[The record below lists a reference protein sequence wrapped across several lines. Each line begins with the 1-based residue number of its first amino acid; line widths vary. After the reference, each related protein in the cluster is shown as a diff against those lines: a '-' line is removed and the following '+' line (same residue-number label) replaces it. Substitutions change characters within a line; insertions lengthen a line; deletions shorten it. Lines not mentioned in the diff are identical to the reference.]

1 MNSSDDLSLT
11 PHPASLI
18 PFSSLVDPRC
28 APFFPRVR
36 WPTLHMQPEP
46 DFDKGSGLVPAIV
59 QDAESG
65 EVLMLA
71 YMNREAW
78 QRTLDTGIATYFS
91 RSRNQLW
98 VKGETSGNTQ
108 LVKEVRIDCD
118 EDTIVLKVDQRGGAA
133 CHEGYRSCFFR
144 RRSDAEWKVEG
155 ERLFDPATVYGKKTS

>member
-1 MNSSDDLSLT
+1 
-11 PHPASLI
+11 
-18 PFSSLVDPRC
+18 
-28 APFFPRVR
+28 
-36 WPTLHMQPEP
+36 MQPEP
-46 DFDKGSGLVPAIV
+46 DFEKGNGLIPAIV

-98 VKGETSGNTQ
+98 IKGETSGNTQ

-144 RRSDAEWKVEG
+144 RRKGSEWQVEG
-155 ERLFDPATVYGKKTS
+155 ERLFDPATVYGKKN